1 VYNRPNPIA
10 AGHRHK
16 GPDTGRRRAPC
27 VAITLAVIDTGA
39 DFSTNKNTKT
49 VEP

>member
-1 VYNRPNPIA
+1 M
-10 AGHRHK
+10 
-16 GPDTGRRRAPC
+16 GPDTGRRTDPC
-27 VAITLAVIDTGA
+27 VVITHAVIDTGA